1 MAKTRT
7 QVRKDNKARKEFE
20 KINKDSS
27 VDLKLFS
34 ADGTTVAENERV
46 LRSGMNNITPTIQH
60 GTSRLDKNSA
70 RILESLQYEGY
81 KNRYTPD
88 LRSSIA
94 SYESYDVTAKR
105 ASMVLN
111 QSAMSV
117 KLPDISIERIKEN
130 TTSELNYGKSS
141 FSKPLQATIGNLS
154 TTNDNVTITNIAGD
168 TTKVK
173 NGTRVG
179 DLIRSKVVTKAE
191 KALSKERGKFVA
203 GLQKSITGGKV
214 NTSLMHMHYILS
226 NVNQQFSE
234 LGSWREGLGIK
245 YPGLGKHEVLS
256 ADPNKTYTSIDEVK
270 NEFRSMLRDV
280 KPNKRDPTV
289 MKAYREHFK
298 ENVLGI
304 SKNYEADNGSM
315 KGWSVA
321 NSVSQE
327 GISRR
332 GNSTASEEILE
343 ALSED
348 KYHTNEPFKSYTGD
362 VTAKSRSLQ
371 TGAIDSATMR
381 SDRLTDVQESKQGS
395 NYIRPYS
402 NKIGS
407 GTKLRVD
414 RADELYAAYNGM
426 NTTVEDAAN
435 IKKYVSENSGRIVNK
450 NNNYWKDGR
459 REKFGEASGARVA
472 NGREPRDVA
481 LRPKQVKQAPATFTY
496 MPPSTASENLAPNPN
511 RGQLVKSISASEVG
525 DYSEAFKETDDSISK
540 INPLLRGISTLNDGD
555 ASTMKQM
562 HNQDLVNK
570 RAGNRA
576 GYVGLKDSDIY
587 LEGNKKSLA
596 PWQMTN
602 KRSLTHGYGMGWGN
616 AWRADRSTHAMR
628 AISTVNPFSR
638 GNASIGMEALGR
650 ISTRDRLL
658 LNANPTVMNRLTTMA
673 IPLTAAATLGFGM
686 YDNQS
691 VGELAT
697 NMLLPAV
704 ALPGARAGLSVGA
717 MLTPAKTSSNL
728 GILRG
733 LGMGI
738 GATTGV
744 ALAATAV
751 IGASALATDIT
762 SNESSIRKMAKK
774 FTTKEIY
781 TQSEDSRQSLTA
793 RQMALNKL
801 SKSGLNDRALLLGN
815 EAAGLAGLI

>member
-7 QVRKDNKARKEFE
+7 QARKDNKARKEFE

-34 ADGTTVAENERV
+34 ADGATVAENERV
-46 LRSGMNNITPTIQH
+46 LRSEMNNITPTIQH

-70 RILESLQYEGY
+70 RILESLQYKGY
-81 KNRYTPD
+81 KNRYKPD
-88 LRSSIA
+88 LRSSNV
-94 SYESYDVTAKR
+94 SYESYDVKAKR

-111 QSAMSV
+111 QSAISIRG
-117 KLPDISIERIKEN
+117 PDIFTDSLKKN
-130 TTSELNYGKSS
+130 TTSKLNYGKSS
-141 FSKPLQATIGNLS
+141 FSEPLQATLGNLS
-154 TTNDNVTITNIAGD
+154 TTNANFTITNIAGD
-168 TTKVK
+168 ITKVK
-173 NGTRVG
+173 NGTR
-179 DLIRSKVVTKAE
+179 
-191 KALSKERGKFVA
+191 ERGKFVA
-203 GLQKSITGGKV
+203 SLQKSTTGGKV
-214 NTSLMHMHYILS
+214 NTSLMHINNPLIS
-226 NVNQQFSE
+226 VLPNVSQQFSE

-245 YPGLGKHEVLS
+245 YPSLGKHEVLS
-256 ADPNKTYTSIDEVK
+256 ADPHKTYTSADEVK

-362 VTAKSRSLQ
+362 VTAKSRLLQ
-371 TGAIDSATMR
+371 NESIDSVNMR
-381 SDRLTDVQESKQGS
+381 ADRLTDVQESKQGS

-402 NKIGS
+402 SKIGN

-472 NGREPRDVA
+472 NGREPRDAA

-525 DYSEAFKETDDSISK
+525 DYSEAFKETDESISK